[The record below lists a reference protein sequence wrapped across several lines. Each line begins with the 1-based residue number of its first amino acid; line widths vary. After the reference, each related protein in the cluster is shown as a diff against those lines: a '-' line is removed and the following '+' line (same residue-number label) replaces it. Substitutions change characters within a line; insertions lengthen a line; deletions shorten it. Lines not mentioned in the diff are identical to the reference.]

1 MEGDEGEAAVAD
13 AGGDAFG
20 VGVGEGGV
28 ADMAPPDDDIGGVES
43 GFVDALFWG
52 DEVGG
57 FDFQTWE
64 GAEVSGDGF
73 AEEEIPVGFFLFG
86 LLFVPNEHADG
97 GRSGVEG
104 GGGGEEEE
112 EDGGEESGEAE
123 HREMDSGGW
132 IEVERRIVKSLMM
145 LRGKR
150 ERGR

>member
-1 MEGDEGEAAVAD
+1 MSGVEGDEGEAAVAD

-28 ADMAPPDDDIGGVES
+28 ADMAPPDDDIGGIER

-52 DEVGG
+52 GEVGG

-64 GAEVSGDGF
+64 GAEVGGDGF

-86 LLFVPNEHADG
+86 LLFIPNEHADG

-123 HREMDSGGW
+123 HREMDRDGAENSQ
-132 IEVERRIVKSLMM
+132 KFDDA
-145 LRGKR
+145 
-150 ERGR
+150 